1 MAADSELAP
10 PVAVARDPRMS
21 FAKWPTSRKILC
33 AEVNGGNLTTCRY
46 LSGGTQ
52 LHLAI
57 DGYGGDPKKLQDV
70 DLIQDFLDEYPS
82 TIGMTK
88 VVPPQV
94 YTYHGKVPEDW
105 GVSGFVIIAESHISI
120 HTFPDRGYV
129 NIDIFSCKE
138 FDADASLEDV
148 KATFSLPEVKTWTL
162 ERGLE
167 YSAPR
172 EAYHGMVRERV
183 GLSPFMSVGPEG
195 AERNVQAPAGGATD
209 IEHTAAQRAQ
219 D

>member
-1 MAADSELAP
+1 MD
-10 PVAVARDPRMS
+10 
-21 FAKWPTSRKILC
+21 FAKWPTSRKILY
-33 AEVNGGNLTTCRY
+33 AEVNGGNLFTCRY
-46 LSGGTQ
+46 FSGGTP
-52 LHLAI
+52 LHLVI

-70 DLIQDFLDEYPS
+70 DLIQGFLDEYPS

-94 YTYHGKVPEDW
+94 YTYHGKVPGDW

-138 FDADASLEDV
+138 FDADASLDDV
-148 KATFSLPEVKTWTL
+148 KAAFSLTSVRTLTL

-183 GLSPFMSVGPEG
+183 ILSPSIQVGSQG
-195 AERNVQAPAGGATD
+195 AEPNGQAGAAESAGV
-209 IEHTAAQRAQ
+209 EHPAAQRAQ
-219 D
+219 E

>member
-1 MAADSELAP
+1 M
-10 PVAVARDPRMS
+10 
-21 FAKWPTSRKILC
+21 
-33 AEVNGGNLTTCRY
+33 
-46 LSGGTQ
+46 
-52 LHLAI
+52 HLAI
-57 DGYGGDPKKLQDV
+57 DGYGGDTAKMWDAQLV
-70 DLIQDFLDEYPS
+70 RDFLFRCPDEL
-82 TIGMTK
+82 GMTRITEPEVLEYNAPK
-88 VVPPQV
+88 
-94 YTYHGKVPEDW
+94 PEDA
-105 GVSGFVIIAESHISI
+105 GISGFVIIAESHISI

-183 GLSPFMSVGPEG
+183 GLTPSKTSGSKG
-195 AERNVQAPAGGATD
+195 AEPNGQARAGDGAG
-209 IEHTAAQRAQ
+209 IEHNAARRAR

>member
-1 MAADSELAP
+1 M
-10 PVAVARDPRMS
+10 
-21 FAKWPTSRKILC
+21 
-33 AEVNGGNLTTCRY
+33 
-46 LSGGTQ
+46 
-52 LHLAI
+52 HLVI

-172 EAYHGMVRERV
+172 EAYHGMVRERIS
-183 GLSPFMSVGPEG
+183 LSPSMAGVSEDVEPDGR
-195 AERNVQAPAGGATD
+195 AQATGPAGIG
-209 IEHTAAQRAQ
+209 HTPVQRAQ